1 MWKQGAIGI
10 PNGKGGYT
18 SVKYY
23 AKVYDEP
30 SEFGIEEGRIS
41 KLSLTQNGKIVY
53 NYDRGLDLDCQ
64 TTERHKASGINL
76 RRARK

>member
-10 PNGKGGYT
+10 PNGQGGYT
-18 SVKYY
+18 SVKYC

-41 KLSLTQNGKIVY
+41 KLSLTQNGRIVY

-64 TTERHKASGINL
+64 TEEAELALAILLKEYE
-76 RRARK
+76 

>member
-18 SVKYY
+18 SVKYC
-23 AKVYDEP
+23 ATIYDEP

-64 TTERHKASGINL
+64 TEEAELALAILLKEYE
-76 RRARK
+76 